1 MGHNNIVFLE
11 VLEWFDRTGK
21 EIAQRIPIEGSAEIK
36 FGAQMIVREN
46 QAGIFFYNGKAL
58 HVFGP
63 GRHTLKTGNIPI
75 LNKILAIPWGLTSP
89 LRAEAYFINMKIFPD
104 LKWGTRDPVAFK
116 DNELGLIRL
125 RAFGMFNIRVIQPLL
140 FINSL
145 IGTVAGFTT
154 TDIEEYL
161 GRVIVSRFN
170 DYMGENLDTL
180 LNLPGKYEAWAK
192 GLKKNLTDEFSKF
205 GLGLTDLF
213 ISSITP
219 PEEVQKLM
227 DDRSALGLFDDMNKL
242 MQLKTAT
249 AMEKAAENPG
259 TSGQGMGMGLGFMV
273 PALVSKMTDA
283 TPKDP
288 KAENLSPKCPDCG
301 SVVPED
307 AGFCPFC
314 GHQILVFS
322 QCSECGKNLSPNA
335 GFCSKCGTKVDEKK
349 SGSRFCKACG
359 MENLKNSNY
368 CNNCGEHL

>member
-1 MGHNNIVFLE
+1 MGQNNLVFLE
-11 VLEWFDRTGK
+11 VLEWFDKTGK
-21 EIAQRIPIEGSAEIK
+21 EIVQRIPAEGSAEIK

-89 LRAEAYFINMKIFPD
+89 LRAEVYFINMKIFPD

-145 IGTVAGFTT
+145 IGTVDRFTT

-170 DYMGENLDTL
+170 DYMGENLDTI
-180 LNLPGKYEAWAK
+180 LNLPGKYEAWAS
-192 GLKKNLTDEFSKF
+192 GLKKNLRDEFSRF
-205 GLGLTDLF
+205 GLGLNDLF

-219 PEEVQKLM
+219 PEEVQKRM
-227 DDRSALGLFDDMNKL
+227 DDKSALGLFDDMNKL
-242 MQLKTAT
+242 MKLKAAN

-259 TSGQGMGMGLGFMV
+259 TAGQAMGMGLGWMI
-273 PALVSKMTDA
+273 PPMVSKIMDE
-283 TPKDP
+283 TPAGPGKESP
-288 KAENLSPKCPDCG
+288 LPKCPDCG
-301 SVVPED
+301 SAVPED

-314 GHQILVFS
+314 GHQIMVFS
-322 QCSECGKNLSPNA
+322 QCVKCNKNLSPNA
-335 GFCSKCGTKVDEKK
+335 GFCPRCGTKVETKK
-349 SGSRFCKACG
+349 TSRFCKACG
-359 MENLKNSNY
+359 TENLIHSNY
-368 CNNCGEHL
+368 CNHCGEQL